1 MIKPMNKEKNYIL
14 IEDGCIYYEIYGTGF
29 PMILFH
35 GNGESHHN
43 LVPYAKK
50 LQKEGFQVIL
60 MDSRGHGR
68 SELNFPSFQKKM
80 SAKDM
85 AHDAY
90 ILMKERKLK
99 KAILFGFSD
108 GANTALQFASDYPE
122 FTQEVI
128 AISPNA
134 GPEGLLL
141 PIRVWVKF
149 AYNIYNSICEA
160 WHLTKKLDGFLGRCI
175 QKRRFYYSLLLH
187 SPQLTKKKLKNI
199 NVPVLIMAGTRDFI
213 KEEHIR
219 WISHQ
224 ISKSQLIFI
233 KGATHLDFYR
243 KMEWYYPFIRGFVK

>member
-68 SELNFPSFQKKM
+68 SELNFPAFQKKM

-108 GANTALQFASDYPE
+108 GANTALQFASDYP
-122 FTQEVI
+122 
-128 AISPNA
+128 
-134 GPEGLLL
+134 
-141 PIRVWVKF
+141 
-149 AYNIYNSICEA
+149 
-160 WHLTKKLDGFLGRCI
+160 
-175 QKRRFYYSLLLH
+175 
-187 SPQLTKKKLKNI
+187 
-199 NVPVLIMAGTRDFI
+199 
-213 KEEHIR
+213 
-219 WISHQ
+219 
-224 ISKSQLIFI
+224 
-233 KGATHLDFYR
+233 
-243 KMEWYYPFIRGFVK
+243 